1 MEIKKVG
8 VIGCGL
14 MGSGIAQVCAQS
26 GYETV
31 VSEINEEL
39 LNKGLGMIKAQLAR
53 SVQKG
58 RLTKEDEEG
67 ILSRLKGTT
76 KLSDFNGCDLVIE
89 AIIEKMELKKQ
100 VFSELDRICPK
111 HAILA
116 SNTSCLS
123 IIEMAAATQRA
134 SQVLGMHFFNP
145 VPVMK
150 PVELV
155 RTIATSEETMDTVT
169 KFSKSLG
176 KEIVIARDT
185 PGFIVNLLLIPF
197 LLDAIR
203 ALDNGLASKE
213 DIDTGIRLGLN
224 HPMGPLTLL
233 DFIGLDTTYYIA
245 CAMYEEFKD
254 PKFAPPPLLKQMVTA
269 GWLGRKTGKG
279 FYDYRQ
285 EG

>member
-1 MEIKKVG
+1 
-8 VIGCGL
+8 

-26 GYETV
+26 GYETL
-31 VSEINEEL
+31 VSEVNEEL
-39 LNKGLGMIKAQLAR
+39 LNKGLGMIRGQLAR

-58 RLTKEDEEG
+58 RMTREDETA
-67 ILSRLKGTT
+67 ILGRLKGTT
-76 KLSDFNGCDLVIE
+76 SLSDFSGCDLVIE

-100 VFSELDRICPK
+100 VFSEIDRICPK
-111 HAILA
+111 HTILA

-123 IIEMAAATQRA
+123 IIEMAAATERA
-134 SQVLGMHFFNP
+134 SQVLGIHFFNP
-145 VPVMK
+145 APVMK

-155 RTIATSEETMDTVT
+155 RTIATSEETMNTAIG
-169 KFSKSLG
+169 FSKSLG
-176 KEIVIARDT
+176 KEIVIAKDT

-203 ALDNGLASKE
+203 ALQSGLASKE
-213 DIDTGIRLGLN
+213 DIDTGIKLGLN

-233 DFIGLDTTYYIA
+233 DFVGLDTTYYIA

-254 PKFAPPPLLKQMVTA
+254 AKYAPPPLLKQMVTA

-285 EG
+285 ES

>member
-8 VIGCGL
+8 VVGCGL

-31 VSEINEEL
+31 VSEVNEEL
-39 LNKGLGMIKAQLAR
+39 LNKGLGMIKAQLAK

-58 RLTKEDEEG
+58 RLAKEEEAA
-67 ILSRLKGTT
+67 ILGRLKGTT
-76 KLSDFNGCDLVIE
+76 KFSDFAGCDLVIE
-89 AIIEKMELKKQ
+89 AIIEKMELKRQ

-111 HAILA
+111 HTILA

-134 SQVLGMHFFNP
+134 SQVLGIHFFNP
-145 VPVMK
+145 VPVMR

-155 RTIATSEETMDTVT
+155 RTIATSEATMNSVME
-169 KFSKSLG
+169 FSKSLG
-176 KEIVIARDT
+176 KERVIARDT
-185 PGFIVNLLLIPF
+185 PGFIVNRLLIPF

-233 DFIGLDTTYYIA
+233 DFVGLDTTYYIA
-245 CAMYEEFKD
+245 CAMYEEFRD
-254 PKFAPPPLLKQMVTA
+254 PKYAPPPLLKQMVTA
-269 GWLGRKTGKG
+269 GWMGRKTGKG

>member
-1 MEIKKVG
+1 MQIKNVG

-14 MGSGIAQVCAQS
+14 MGAGIAQACAQS
-26 GYETV
+26 GYETL
-31 VSEINEEL
+31 VSEVNEEL

-58 RLTKEDEEG
+58 RLAKEDEEG
-67 ILSRLKGTT
+67 ILGRLKGTT

-123 IIEMAAATQRA
+123 IIEMAAATHRA
-134 SQVLGMHFFNP
+134 SQVLGIHFFNP
-145 VPVMK
+145 VPVMR

-155 RTIATSEETMDTVT
+155 KTIATSEETMNTAIG
-169 KFSKSLG
+169 FSKSLG
-176 KEIVIARDT
+176 KEVVIARDT

-233 DFIGLDTTYYIA
+233 DFVGLDTTYYIA
-245 CAMYEEFKD
+245 CAMYEEFRD
-254 PKFAPPPLLKQMVTA
+254 PKYAPPPLLKQMVTA

-279 FYDYRQ
+279 FYDYQQ